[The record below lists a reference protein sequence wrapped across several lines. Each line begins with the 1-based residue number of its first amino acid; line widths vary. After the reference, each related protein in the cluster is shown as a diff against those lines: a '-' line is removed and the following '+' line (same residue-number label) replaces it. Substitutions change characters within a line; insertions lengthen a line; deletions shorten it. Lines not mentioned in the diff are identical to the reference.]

1 MAAVFTQQ
9 SDGLCEFGV
18 IVQRTNGDMGYSAL

>member
-18 IVQRTNGDMGYSAL
+18 IVLRTNGDMGYSAL